1 MAIVLGLD
9 AILMRGPAGTTGST
23 EVKNV
28 KDLTLNLE
36 SGDADVTT
44 RATKGW
50 RASVATL
57 KEASLEFNILYDTE
71 DEDYNAFADA
81 YFNNTPMALFVTDGN
96 GTGLDAD
103 FSITGF
109 SIEQPLEE
117 ALSHGL
123 GTCAAVDQGKR
134 RRCRRIRASVS
145 PYAGNQSSKE
155 QLTHENFHGQ
165 YRPNLDALGH
175 GRHDQTG
182 ARPLRCGSGKHH
194 HHGER
199 ENAERRTAGTSC
211 G

>member
-81 YFNNTPMALFVTDGN
+81 YGN

-117 ALSHGL
+117 ALSVSV
-123 GTCAAVDQGKR
+123 TAKPTASE
-134 RRCRRIRASVS
+134 RA
-145 PYAGNQSSKE
+145 PQWTK
-155 QLTHENFHGQ
+155 
-165 YRPNLDALGH
+165 
-175 GRHDQTG
+175 
-182 ARPLRCGSGKHH
+182 GSG
-194 HHGER
+194 G
-199 ENAERRTAGTSC
+199 GV
-211 G
+211 GG